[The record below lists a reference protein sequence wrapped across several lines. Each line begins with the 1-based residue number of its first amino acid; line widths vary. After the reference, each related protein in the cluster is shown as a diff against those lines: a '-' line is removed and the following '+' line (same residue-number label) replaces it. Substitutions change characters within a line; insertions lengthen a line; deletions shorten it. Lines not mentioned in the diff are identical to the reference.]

1 MYECVD
7 KVTQFMSRAAI
18 MSFLPF
24 LARIV
29 PESITKMEKGRY
41 HRDRFH
47 KLSRVMEINNNTN

>member
-7 KVTQFMSRAAI
+7 KITQFMSRAAI

-24 LARIV
+24 LSRVV
-29 PESITKMEKGRY
+29 PERISKMEKGRY

-47 KLSRVMEINNNTN
+47 RISKAI